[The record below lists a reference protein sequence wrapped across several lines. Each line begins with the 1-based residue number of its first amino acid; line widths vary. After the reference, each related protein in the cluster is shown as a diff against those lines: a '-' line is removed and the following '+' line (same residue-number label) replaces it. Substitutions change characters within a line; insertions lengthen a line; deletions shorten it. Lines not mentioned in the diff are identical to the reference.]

1 MKRTLSSVILTIFLA
16 TGVVIAQSIPAE
28 IDQAIE
34 DVEDQM
40 IEWRRH
46 FHENPELSNREFET
60 SKYIA
65 EFLRG
70 LGLEVKTGIAHTGV
84 VGYLEGGRQGP
95 TVGLRA
101 DMDALPVTERVDVPF
116 ASTTTSSYLG
126 KETGVMHA
134 CGHDSHMAMLMGAAK
149 VLTDYRDQLKGDV
162 VFVFQPA
169 EEGPPQG
176 EKGGAKLMIEEGLM
190 DMYPIEVF
198 FGQHI
203 WASADV
209 GTIEY
214 RKGGIM
220 AAVNRFELRIKG
232 QQTHGSRPWGGVD
245 PITVAA
251 QTILGFQN
259 IVSRMTQL
267 TKEAAVISV
276 GKFDSGIRNNIIP
289 EEALLIGTIRTLDA
303 DMREKLFADMHR
315 MATNIAES
323 YGATAELDIQDGIP
337 VTYNDPELTEKMLP
351 TLQKAGNAVEI
362 NAVTGGEDFSYYAQE
377 VPSLFVFIGGR
388 PLDDLRKE
396 AASHHTPDFYI
407 DESGM
412 ITGVKN
418 LVYLTLDYMGM
429 KD

>member
-1 MKRTLSSVILTIFLA
+1 MKLVLSCVFLMIYPFF
-16 TGVVIAQSIPAE
+16 GSISAQSIPAE
-28 IDQAIE
+28 IDQSIE
-34 DVEDQM
+34 AVEEKV

-46 FHENPELSNREFET
+46 FHQNPELSNREFET
-60 SKYIA
+60 AKYIA
-65 EFLRG
+65 TYLRD
-70 LGLEVKTGIAHTGV
+70 LGLEVTTGIAHTGV
-84 VGYLEGGRQGP
+84 VGYLEGGGEGP

-116 ASTTTSSYLG
+116 ASTATSTYLG

-149 VLTDYRDQLKGDV
+149 VLTEHRDKLNGNV

-176 EKGGAKLMIEEGLM
+176 EKGGAKLMIEEGLF

-203 WASADV
+203 WATTDV

-214 RKGGIM
+214 RKGGMM
-220 AAVNRFELRIKG
+220 AAVNRFELRIQG

-245 PITVAA
+245 AITVAA
-251 QTILGFQN
+251 HTILGFQN
-259 IVSRMTQL
+259 IVSRMTEL

-276 GKFDSGIRNNIIP
+276 GKFDAGIRSNIIP
-289 EEALLIGTIRTLDA
+289 EEAFLIGTIRTLDA
-303 DMREKLFADMHR
+303 DMREKLFEDMHR

-323 YGATAELDIQDGIP
+323 YGAAAKLDIQEGIP
-337 VTYNDPELTEKMLP
+337 VTYNDPDLTEKMIPSLR
-351 TLQKAGNAVEI
+351 KAGNAVVKK
-362 NAVTGGEDFSYYAQE
+362 AVTGGEDFSYYARE

-388 PLDDLRKE
+388 PLDDHREK

-418 LVYLTLDYMGM
+418 LVYLAMDYMASGN
-429 KD
+429 